1 MFFCFIIVKTLDKNL
16 IATLCATVV
25 FMFSKLGID
34 YYGQVTH
41 AKFHFTLELWL
52 ATMNLV
58 A

>member
-1 MFFCFIIVKTLDKNL
+1 
-16 IATLCATVV
+16 
-25 FMFSKLGID
+25 MFSKLGID

-58 A
+58 AYHGYAVAELDVVYDLMY